1 MSSKYKKYNK
11 DNSKI
16 PKKYADVDNV
26 VQNCQKWLIIV
37 ESPSKCAK
45 IEHYL
50 GSQYKCIASKGHL
63 REIDGLKS
71 IDTKKNYEPKFSIM
85 KRQETYIESI
95 RKIIVQFSTDKI
107 LLATDDDR
115 EGEAIAWHICE
126 VFNLPI
132 TTTPRIV
139 FHEVTQVALK
149 EAVATPSTINMNI
162 VKAQHARQIL
172 DILIGYKISPIL
184 WKYMYND
191 KENSL
196 SAGRCQTPALRLV
209 YDNHIEKLKTN
220 TENKYKI
227 VGSFFQKN
235 IDFTLNK
242 EFDNNE
248 VVMSFLNKSIN
259 FIYQLTVG
267 SRKESY
273 ASAPKPFN
281 TSSLLQTANNVL
293 GISPK
298 DTMKFCQILYQDGHI
313 TYMRTDNRKYSTKFI
328 EEMKP
333 YIQNNY
339 CEKFIGDTTKIENL
353 DKNNPHE
360 AVRVTNIATKE
371 LENYD
376 NGKLTSLYK
385 LIWKNTI
392 QSCMSDFKS
401 ELHDV
406 LINAPDNLHYKH
418 TVESPI
424 FMGWKACGDS
434 KTNLVEQQNITS
446 GLLLYFKTII
456 QNKMV
461 INHNQIHAISVFH
474 NSHSYFTESSLIK
487 KLEDLGIGRPS
498 TYAMFIET
506 IQERG
511 YVKKMNIEG
520 VKVSCTDY
528 LLIGNAITEKS
539 KDDVVGGGTN
549 KLAIQPVGII
559 IVEFLMNHFENLF
572 SYNYTKNL
580 EDKLDEISTGYQ
592 NGEPWYKICKDCNY
606 NIKEMIQPLNNIS
619 KESFPI
625 DDNHDVIFSKYG
637 PVISQKKDNESRE
650 PDGKNTFI
658 PIKHGLSI
666 DLNKLKLGK
675 YTLEDLI
682 ESSTRLL
689 GKWEDEDIYIK
700 TGRYGLYLEWGEQT
714 KSCNDCGKTMD
725 EITLDDV
732 KNIVKTKAETTTV
745 NVLRVLNDNLSI
757 RKGKFGAYAYY
768 KSPIMSK
775 PQFLNI
781 KKFNQGFSLCD
792 AELLIDWIEKT
803 YNISTK

>member
-1 MSSKYKKYNK
+1 MLSKYKKNIKSYNTEIK
-11 DNSKI
+11 VESHH
-16 PKKYADVDNV
+16 
-26 VQNCQKWLIIV
+26 KWLIIV
-37 ESPSKCAK
+37 ESPSKCTK
-45 IEHYL
+45 IEQYL

-71 IDTKKNYEPKFSIM
+71 INTKKSYEPKFSIM
-85 KRQETYIESI
+85 KRQEAYIESI
-95 RKIIVQFSTDKI
+95 RKIIVQFSSDHI
-107 LLATDDDR
+107 MLATDDDR

-132 TTTPRIV
+132 SSTPRIL
-139 FHEVTQVALK
+139 FHEVTQIALK
-149 EAVATPSTINMNI
+149 EAVENPKTINMNI

-227 VGSFFQKN
+227 VGHFFQKN
-235 IDFTLNK
+235 IDFILNI
-242 EFDNNE
+242 EMDNNME
-248 VVMSFLNKSIN
+248 VNTFLNKSIN
-259 FIYQLTVG
+259 FKYQLTVG
-267 SRKESY
+267 SPKQSY

-281 TSSLLQTANNVL
+281 TSTLLQSANNGL

-298 DTMKFCQILYQDGHI
+298 DTMKLCQILYQDGHI

-328 EEMKP
+328 QEMKP
-333 YIQNNY
+333 YIQTNY
-339 CEKFIGDTTKIENL
+339 GEKFIGDTTKIENL

-360 AVRVTNIATKE
+360 AIRVTNIETKE
-371 LENYD
+371 LDNYD
-376 NGKLTSLYK
+376 NKKLISLYK
-385 LIWKNTI
+385 LIWKNTM
-392 QSCMSDFKS
+392 QSCMSDFKC

-418 TVESPI
+418 TVESPL
-424 FMGWKACGDS
+424 FMGWKGCD
-434 KTNLVEQQNITS
+434 KVKINIVEQQNTVN

-456 QNKMV
+456 QNKMDV
-461 INHNQIHAISVFH
+461 TPNKIHAISIFH

-520 VKVSCTDY
+520 AKVTCSDY
-528 LLIGNAITEKS
+528 LLIGNDITEKS
-539 KDDVVGGGTN
+539 KEAIVGGGTN
-549 KLAIQPVGII
+549 KLMIQPIGII
-559 IVEFLMNHFENLF
+559 IVEFLLNHFEDLF

-580 EDKLDEISTGYQ
+580 EDELDKISSEYK
-592 NGEPWYKICKDCNY
+592 NGEPWYKICSDCNH
-606 NIKEMIQPLNNIS
+606 NIKEMIKPLNNIS
-619 KESFPI
+619 KEIYRI
-625 DDNHDVIFSKYG
+625 DDNHDIIFSKYG
-637 PVISQKKDNESRE
+637 PVISQKKNNESKKSDTDE
-650 PDGKNTFI
+650 IKNTFI
-658 PIKHGLSI
+658 QIKQGLTL
-666 DLNKLKLGK
+666 DLKKLKSGE

-689 GKWEDEDIYIK
+689 GKWEDSDIYVK
-700 TGRYGLYLEWGEQT
+700 NGRYGPYLEWGDQT
-714 KSCNDCGKTMD
+714 KSCNDCGKSID
-725 EITLDDV
+725 EITLEDV
-732 KNIVKTKAETTTV
+732 KNIVKNKAHTTST

-757 RKGKFGAYAYY
+757 RKSKFGAYAYF
-768 KSPIMSK
+768 KSPSMSK
-775 PQFLNI
+775 PKFLNI
-781 KKFNQGFSLCD
+781 KNFKEGFSFCETD
-792 AELLIDWIEKT
+792 SLIDWIEKT